1 MLIFIGSL
9 LLVVIII
16 FEFSLIYG
24 CYYFT
29 RYESKLLM
37 IPFIIGLILNS
48 FSCFIVFKAI
58 ERVITS

>member
-29 RYESKLLM
+29 RYKSTNTYEEAILSSLPSIDQSTK
-37 IPFIIGLILNS
+37 PLIQL
-48 FSCFIVFKAI
+48 
-58 ERVITS
+58 